1 MKAPRILI
9 MALTIALAVGYW
21 PAQAG
26 EAPVTESSLIKAVN
40 ALEAATGG
48 KVLEIRFVD
57 ETGHERFES
66 VIAKPD
72 EVIYMAANPVTE
84 DVTKIAVKEVP
95 AWMLNWK
102 LTAYVKSIG
111 KATVPLAKAISKAEA
126 LAGAPGIGAGLAKP
140 LSGMNQVLA
149 YDVELLKGEKR
160 EMIAIDATNGAKI
173 ANPEEIY
180 EPWTPV
186 RLVRN

>member
-1 MKAPRILI
+1 MKVPCILLMAAIAFTAGVGPVPADAADMTAP
-9 MALTIALAVGYW
+9 
-21 PAQAG
+21 
-26 EAPVTESSLIKAVN
+26 SLSKAVD

-57 ETGHERFES
+57 EKGHERFES
-66 VIAKPD
+66 VVATPD
-72 EVIYMAANPVTE
+72 AVVYMAVDPVSE

-102 LTAYVKSIG
+102 MTEYVKSIE
-111 KATVPLAKAISKAEA
+111 KANVPLSKAVAKAEA
-126 LAGAPGIGAGLAKP
+126 LAGAPAIGAGLAKP
-140 LSGMNQVLA
+140 LSGTNQVLA
-149 YDVELLKGEKR
+149 YNVELLRKGKR
-160 EMIAIDATNGAKI
+160 ERMAIDATSGAKI
-173 ANPEEIY
+173 ANPEALY